1 MVETDSATILAL
13 ASTALI
19 AFFLIVLVPKVDEMS
34 RSYRKFVALTTLG
47 LSYLVLGGLFMSI
60 LVELNGEMVVGVVLA
75 LGVAGFLLFGVSL
88 LYDVADDWL
97 RLFADPEYN
106 TWVEASLALAVVIV
120 LVISFLAIEA

>member
-19 AFFLIVLVPKVDEMS
+19 AYVLIALVPNVDEMT
-34 RSYRKFVALTTLG
+34 RSYRKFVALTSLG
-47 LSYLVLGGLFMSI
+47 MAYLVLGGLFMSI
-60 LVELNGEMVVGVVLA
+60 LIELSGEMVVGVVLA
-75 LGVAGFLLFGVSL
+75 LAVAGVLLLGLTL

-120 LVISFLAIEA
+120 IAISFLAIEA